1 MSTIFCH
8 EISRIAEVAV
18 PILLYHENER
28 LNEEDSKNDV
38 DYSRYRME
46 ARVSSN
52 FKSYLRKKQIYLV
65 GKWSGWMIIS
75 DY

>member
-8 EISRIAEVAV
+8 EICRVAEVAL

-38 DYSRYRME
+38 DYSRYRIE

-52 FKSYLRKKQIYLV
+52 FKSYLRKEQIYLV
-65 GKWSGWMIIS
+65 GK
-75 DY
+75 

>member
-8 EISRIAEVAV
+8 KISRVAEAAV
-18 PILLYHENER
+18 PILLYHGNEG

-65 GKWSGWMIIS
+65 GK
-75 DY
+75 

>member
-1 MSTIFCH
+1 MSAIFCH
-8 EISRIAEVAV
+8 QISRVAEVAV
-18 PILLYHENER
+18 PILLYHENEG

-65 GKWSGWMIIS
+65 GK
-75 DY
+75 

>member
-1 MSTIFCH
+1 M
-8 EISRIAEVAV
+8 AL

-38 DYSRYRME
+38 DYSRYRIE

-52 FKSYLRKKQIYLV
+52 FKSYLRKEQIYLV
-65 GKWSGWMIIS
+65 GK
-75 DY
+75 